1 MKVFISH
8 DSRDKKRFV
17 KVFANKLMENGIDVW
32 YDDWELEYGDS
43 LMKIFEDEVK
53 CDIFISVISK
63 YSIESNWVKEESDL
77 AFIRKIEKQVKFIP
91 LIIMEDE
98 VKIPAQFNH
107 MRQCRIKD
115 IKNYDEEF
123 KSLVGEIHGIKN
135 KPPIGDSPKYVLET
149 PIKGFELIDS
159 IIIKSMGDNI
169 IKNKTVFYDFQEII
183 ELVKEF
189 DFSKEDIK
197 ETIEVLKDEN
207 IISYTKVFGPH
218 YFINIKLTPFGVIIY
233 GENYMLNFNIIIKD
247 ISSRILNME
256 QMANQDNFKDVNAP
270 NYIITSIIEFFYKLG
285 YFKLDKFSDG
295 SFIIY
300 MLNGNG
306 KRKLREFLD

>member
-17 KVFANKLMENGIDVW
+17 KILANKLMENGIDVW

-91 LIIMEDE
+91 IIIMEDQ

-107 MRQCRIKD
+107 IRQCRIKD
-115 IKNYDEEF
+115 ISNFDEEF
-123 KSLVGEIHGIKN
+123 KTLVGEIHGIKN
-135 KPPIGDSPKYVLET
+135 KPPLGDTPKYVLET

-159 IIIKSMGDNI
+159 IIIKSMGDDI
-169 IKNKTVFYDFQEII
+169 IKNQTIFYNFQEIA
-183 ELVKEF
+183 ELVKEYN
-189 DFSKEDIK
+189 FSKDDIK
-197 ETIEVLKDEN
+197 ETIEVLKDKN
-207 IISYTKVFGPH
+207 IISYTRAFGPNN
-218 YFINIKLTPFGVIIY
+218 FINIKLTYLGVSIY
-233 GENYMLNFNIIIKD
+233 AESYMPNFNNIIKD
-247 ISSRILNME
+247 ISSIILNMD
-256 QMANQDNFKDVNAP
+256 QMANQDNFKEVDAP
-270 NYIITSIIEFFYKLG
+270 SYIITSIIELFSKLG

-306 KRKLREFLD
+306 KRKLREFLE